1 MRLEIFGLNMRI
13 NDTLRTAIE
22 QKMEKFDR
30 FFGES
35 ARGEVKLQPEGNSV
49 RAEVTINIRTHFYR
63 AESAAPEAMTAVE
76 QAIANMEG
84 QIRKYKSRMKKRMK
98 DYSYMDAY
106 FEQQEAQ
113 REEPVDDEFRIIR
126 RKSFPIDAM
135 TPDEATLQMELLGH
149 SFLIFLSS
157 ETDKVCVVYKRDD
170 GDYGLIE
177 PEY

>member
-1 MRLEIFGLNMRI
+1 
-13 NDTLRTAIE
+13 
-22 QKMEKFDR
+22 
-30 FFGES
+30 
-35 ARGEVKLQPEGNSV
+35 
-49 RAEVTINIRTHFYR
+49 
-63 AESAAPEAMTAVE
+63 
-76 QAIANMEG
+76 
-84 QIRKYKSRMKKRMK
+84 
-98 DYSYMDAY
+98 MDAY

-113 REEPVDDEFRIIR
+113 VDEPGEDEFHIIR

-157 ETDKVCVVYKRDD
+157 ETGKVCVVYKRDD